1 MASTYLNIANPTV
14 GDRQKGTIS
23 VWLKKTKIN
32 TTQYFVNERSDNN
45 NMAWIAFSS
54 SDKLNWGDQVSGV
67 SQFEYTTNQ
76 VFRDTSAWYHFV
88 FAWDTTLATASER
101 VRTYVN
107 GEEITSFA
115 TTNNPSQNYSSNF
128 SRGTTSYPAIIGRL
142 DSGSNYFNGSM
153 AHFHRVDGQ
162 QLTPSTFGETDSTT
176 GIWKPKTNPSITYT
190 GSSSFNYFLKFEN
203 TSDYGEDSSGQNN
216 DFTVGGGTM
225 TQTIDTPS
233 NVFAV
238 LNAINKGSNVT
249 LGNGG
254 TSYTTSDTWESA
266 PSTLAF
272 SKGKYYAEFKMTSDT
287 SGSACEL
294 MIGIEPPGNESSF
307 LNVYPGYSADGVGYN
322 SGGNK
327 YVSNTATSYGNSY
340 NNGDIIGVAVD
351 KDNGYVYFSKN
362 GTWQNSGD
370 PTSGSSGT
378 GGISIPSNTKAYY
391 FVGSGYRSTT
401 DATFQTNFGNGYF
414 GTTAVSSAGT
424 NAGVG
429 TFEYDVPSGYKAL
442 CTKNINAEEYS

>member
-1 MASTYLNIANPTV
+1 MPTTYLNIANPTV

-23 VWLKKTKIN
+23 VWIKRSKIGS
-32 TTQYFVNERSDNN
+32 TQYFVNERSDNN
-45 NMAWIAFSS
+45 NMAWIAFSGG
-54 SDKLNWGDQVSGV
+54 DALNWGDQVSGV
-67 SQFEYTTNQ
+67 SQFEYTTNRK
-76 VFRDTSAWYHFV
+76 FRDTSAWYHFV

-107 GEEITSFA
+107 GVEETSFA

-142 DSGSNYFNGSM
+142 DSGTYYFGGSM

-162 QLTPSTFGETDSTT
+162 QLTPSTFGQTDSTT

-203 TSDYGEDSSGQNN
+203 TSDYGEDSSGENN
-216 DFTVGGGTM
+216 DFSVGGGTM

-233 NVFAV
+233 NVFATFNGAFNTN
-238 LNAINKGSNVT
+238 LALSNANTKVSNST
-249 LGNGG
+249 TTWEYCMTTLGASAGKYYCEFKAELGNGYNMLGAADFRYATSRDRNSYTHIGAG
-254 TSYTTSDTWESA
+254 TGGVGLYYDGQKYVQDTNTNYAGSYTT
-266 PSTLAF
+266 
-272 SKGKYYAEFKMTSDT
+272 
-287 SGSACEL
+287 
-294 MIGIEPPGNESSF
+294 
-307 LNVYPGYSADGVGYN
+307 
-322 SGGNK
+322 
-327 YVSNTATSYGNSY
+327 
-340 NNGDIIGVAVD
+340 GDIIGVALD
-351 KDNGYVYFSKN
+351 MDNAKIYFSKN
-362 GTWQNSGD
+362 GVWAN
-370 PTSGSSGT
+370 GT
-378 GGISIPSNTKAYY
+378 GGWGSSTFDSTVGAISLPTTGTYGFGA
-391 FVGSGYRSTT
+391 STRT
-401 DATFQTNFGNGYF
+401 GGAATLANFGNGYF

>member
-23 VWLKKTKIN
+23 VWLKKTRIN

-54 SDKLNWGDQVSGV
+54 TDTLNWGDQVSGV
-67 SQFEYTTNQ
+67 SQWEYTTNRK
-76 VFRDTSAWYHFV
+76 FRDTSAWYHFV

-142 DSGSNYFNGSM
+142 DSGTHYFNGSM

-162 QLTPSTFGETDSTT
+162 QLTPSTFGQTDSAT

-203 TSDYGEDSSGQNN
+203 SSDYGEDSSGQNN
-216 DFTVGGGTM
+216 DFTVSGGTI

-238 LNAINKGSNVT
+238 LNAVNKGSNVT
-249 LGNGG
+249 LSNGG
-254 TSYTTSDTWESA
+254 TSFSTTDTWECA
-266 PSTLAF
+266 ASTLAF
-272 SKGKYYAEFKMTSDT
+272 SKGKYYAEFKMTS
-287 SGSACEL
+287 SGSGGASY
-294 MIGIEPPGNESSF
+294 MMFGIEQPADVYSWINQ
-307 LNVYPGYSADGVGYN
+307 YPGRTAKGVGYYSESGNTYINN
-322 SGGNK
+322 SQ
-327 YVSNTATSYGNSY
+327 SSYGNSY
-340 NNGDIIGVAVD
+340 DNGDIIGIALD
-351 KDNGYVYFSKN
+351 MDNGYVYFSKN

-378 GGISIPSNTKAYY
+378 GGISISGSEYY
-391 FVGSGYRSTT
+391 FVGSGYRSTV

-424 NAGVG
+424 NAGIG

-442 CTKNINAEEYS
+442 CTKNINAQEYS